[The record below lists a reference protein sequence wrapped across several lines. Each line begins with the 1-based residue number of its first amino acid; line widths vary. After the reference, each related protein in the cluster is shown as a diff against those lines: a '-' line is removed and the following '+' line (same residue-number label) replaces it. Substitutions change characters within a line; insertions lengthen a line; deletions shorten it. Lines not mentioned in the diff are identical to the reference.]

1 MDRLTQVQ
9 NYFDGKLSKKEAE
22 EFLQWFLSE
31 SSEEEVH
38 AELDKLWYAK
48 GKGEYDWKGDTLYQQ
63 ILKKKDNQRTLN
75 VSRKSKPE
83 VAEGM
88 KWWKI
93 AAAVA
98 LLIVSSFLLY
108 TGGVFTSSPTDF
120 TEIVK
125 SNPAGQKSK
134 VYLPDGTIVNL
145 NSESSITYTDEFA
158 EGRKVYLKGEAF
170 FDVTEDPSK
179 PFTVYSGKL
188 ATTALGTS
196 FNIKSY
202 NKRQTEV
209 VLVTG
214 KVKVEK
220 ADSKELV
227 YLVPGERAS
236 IDENQT
242 TILKDQ
248 TDLKSITYWKE
259 GVLHFDRSE
268 IDHVVE
274 TLERWYGVEIE
285 TTGSLPDVKC
295 SGTFQKNEYLTNV
308 LEILS
313 HSVGFEY
320 TLNGKNLKL
329 DFNQK

>member
-9 NYFDGKLSKKEAE
+9 HYFDGKLSKQEAE

-31 SSEEEVH
+31 KSEEEVH

-48 GKGEYDWKGDTLYQQ
+48 GKSTYDWKGDALYQQ
-63 ILKKKDNQRTLN
+63 ILERKDNGRTLN
-75 VSRKSKPE
+75 VSRTPGTPVKSLN
-83 VAEGM
+83 
-88 KWWKI
+88 KWWKV

-98 LLIVSSFLLY
+98 LLAITSVLLY
-108 TGGVFTSSPTDF
+108 TGEAFQPTQTVY
-120 TEIVK
+120 TEVVK

-158 EGRKVYLKGEAF
+158 EGRKVYLEGEAF
-170 FDVTEDPSK
+170 FDVTEDPSR

-188 ATTALGTS
+188 STTALGTS

-202 NKRQTEV
+202 NTKQTEV

-220 ADSKELV
+220 ADSKEMV

-236 IDENQT
+236 IELNQT
-242 TILKDQ
+242 VILKDQ
-248 TDLKSITYWKE
+248 ADLKSITYWKE
-259 GVLHFDRSE
+259 GVLYFDKTEVR
-268 IDHVVE
+268 DVVE

-285 TTGSLPDVKC
+285 TTGSLPEVKC

-320 TLNGKNLKL
+320 TLKGKKLKL